1 MCFKTAPQISH
12 ARYEAQS
19 NLTWIST
26 RGWVILRTSAH
37 GTAVVYLTTS
47 NLVDVNRAP
56 LGLKLELPVIAI
68 FASTVTDRRF
78 WITKIKIAIL
88 AAATFA
94 ALC

>member
-1 MCFKTAPQISH
+1 
-12 ARYEAQS
+12 
-19 NLTWIST
+19 
-26 RGWVILRTSAH
+26 V
-37 GTAVVYLTTS
+37 
-47 NLVDVNRAP
+47 VDVNRAP
-56 LGLKLELPVIAI
+56 VGLKLELPVIAI